1 MKRMGILF
9 GIITIAG
16 GIAIGLQAA
25 RSESGEEKP
34 GASEVLDEAGLT
46 VTDEMRRHSRTRNV
60 IYFGG
65 AAATWLALAALLWSG
80 WSRRIR
86 DVSERLT
93 RGRLRSRLL
102 YAALLV
108 TALSL
113 ILFPIE
119 LYAGF
124 IVPHQYDLSN
134 QSFAQWLIEGI
145 KGFLIAV
152 ILAAPLMAGALALID
167 RWPKRWWLAAWTLSV
182 PLTIVLV
189 FLAPIVVDPLFND
202 FKRLGSSALEKRLLD
217 LASDVGIADS
227 RVFEVDKSKQTRALN
242 AYVTGVGTSKRIV
255 IWDTLLDAM
264 SDDEVVFVMA
274 HEMGHYVRHDLWKGM
289 AFSALVTLAA
299 FGLGSI
305 VIARGVARFGRS
317 WGARGLSD
325 PVVLPWMLLTGS
337 ILMFTISP
345 GINAYSRAVERRA
358 DLFALEHTGLAT
370 EGASAFATLARAA
383 KIDPDPHPFIRF
395 WRYGHPTIVERIE
408 LALRWDEEHAGTGER
423 QR

>member
-1 MKRMGILF
+1 MKRLGIFF
-9 GIITIAG
+9 GIVTIAG

-25 RSESGEEKP
+25 RSESGEEDSA
-34 GASEVLDEAGLT
+34 ASEVLEEAGLT
-46 VTDEMRRHSRTRNV
+46 VTEEMRRHSLTRNV

-65 AAATWLALAALLWSG
+65 AAASWIALAVLLWSG

-86 DVSERLT
+86 NVSERVT
-93 RGRLRSRLL
+93 DGRLGSRLL

-113 ILFPIE
+113 MLFPIE

-134 QSFAQWLIEGI
+134 QSFAEWLIEGV

-152 ILAAPLMAGALALID
+152 VLSAPLMAGVLALID
-167 RWPKRWWLAAWTLSV
+167 RWPKRWWLAAWALSV

-189 FLAPIVVDPLFND
+189 FLAPIVIEPLFND
-202 FKRLGSSALEKRLLD
+202 FKPLGRSALEKRLLN
-217 LASDVGIADS
+217 LANDVGIADS
-227 RVFEVDKSKQTRALN
+227 RVFEVDKSKQTRTLN

-274 HEMGHYVRHDLWKGM
+274 HEMGHDVRHDLWKGM
-289 AFSALVTLAA
+289 AFSAVVTFAA

-305 VIARGVARFGRS
+305 VIARGISRFGRS
-317 WGARGLSD
+317 WGARGPSD
-325 PVVLPWMLLTGS
+325 PVVLPWMLLSGS
-337 ILMFTISP
+337 VLMFLISP

-370 EGASAFATLARAA
+370 DGASAFATLAKAA
-383 KIDPDPHPFIRF
+383 KTDPDPHPFIRF

-408 LALRWDEEHAGTGER
+408 LALRWDEEHARTGDR